1 MRQGFTFGRWIP
13 AGVAAVFLAGCGQ
26 PTSADRPSEA
36 ASANSDA
43 TQVEPSG
50 PAAASTVL
58 AGAYRM
64 EGARSGDLTLE
75 QAGDTWT
82 IRLKGGA
89 PADMGAA
96 TPADCE
102 LQAQGAL
109 KGDRIEG
116 VVTPFEGDIASVTA
130 QDLQGRGYVVTVT
143 VADDVARVSTNYD
156 GCGMGADL
164 NGDYRRAAG
173 G

>member
-1 MRQGFTFGRWIP
+1 M
-13 AGVAAVFLAGCGQ
+13 VLAGCGQ
-26 PTSADRPSEA
+26 PAAADRPAEA
-36 ASANSDA
+36 APADSGA
-43 TQVEPSG
+43 TQLPAG
-50 PAAASTVL
+50 APAAASAVQ

-64 EGARSGDLTLE
+64 DGARSGDLTLT
-75 QAGDTWT
+75 QSGDVWT

-109 KGDRIEG
+109 NRDRIEG

-130 QDLQGRGYVVTVT
+130 QDLQGHDYAVTVT
-143 VADDVARVSTNYD
+143 VVGDTARVSTNYD